1 MLLMLV
7 RYRLAVTV
15 APRQDHDGA
24 SGTSL
29 SSYDWQSAIGWIE
42 TDLLVQQ
49 PLGANT
55 GRSLRSQSW
64 NLGQLTQ

>member
-24 SGTSL
+24 FGTSL
-29 SSYDWQSAIGWIE
+29 SSYDWQSAIGSIE

-49 PLGANT
+49 PLGNEIPVGLC
-55 GRSLRSQSW
+55 GRKAGACVS
-64 NLGQLTQ
+64 